1 MPRSTYRTR
10 AGLAALLL
18 IAPALS
24 PAEVLG
30 YELGERFTPY
40 AGVQRYARALAEA
53 SPLVDYQAYG
63 ITNEGRELF
72 QLIIASPQHQQRL
85 DQILAAN
92 RELTRPETTP
102 ERAREIAAS
111 NPAIVYFSYGVHGN
125 ESSSSEAALYT
136 AWDLARGAP
145 EVRGVLDAVAVIMD
159 PVTN

>member
-1 MPRSTYRTR
+1 MSRSTYRAR

-24 PAEVLG
+24 AQQAPSPAEVLA

-53 SPLVDYQAYG
+53 SPLVDYQPYG
-63 ITNEGRELF
+63 ITHEGRELF
-72 QLIIASPQHQQRL
+72 QLVIGSPQNLQRL

-102 ERAREIAAS
+102 ERARGIAAS
-111 NPAIVYFSYGVHGN
+111 HPAIGYFSSAVHRN
-125 ESSSSEAALYT
+125 ET
-136 AWDLARGAP
+136 
-145 EVRGVLDAVAVIMD
+145 
-159 PVTN
+159 